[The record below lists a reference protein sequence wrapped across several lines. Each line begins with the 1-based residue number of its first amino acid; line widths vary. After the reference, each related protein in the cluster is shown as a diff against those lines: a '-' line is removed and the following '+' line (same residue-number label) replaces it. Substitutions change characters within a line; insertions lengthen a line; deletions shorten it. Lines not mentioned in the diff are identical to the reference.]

1 MVIQLSDY
9 SRCLECGG
17 TIKAN
22 HTEEAD
28 IYDCR
33 CGMTT
38 FYFPD
43 LDWRVI
49 TDEPDY
55 LTVGEWREVAL
66 DEMIEFTPSR
76 WMYLRMAWRNF
87 VKFIKGG

>member
-9 SRCLECGG
+9 ARCDECGSVAKVKHTKDADISRC
-17 TIKAN
+17 K
-22 HTEEAD
+22 
-28 IYDCR
+28 

-38 FYFPD
+38 FYYTD
-43 LDWRVI
+43 IDYRVV

-66 DEMIEFTPSR
+66 DEMIQFTPSR
-76 WMYLRMAWRNF
+76 WMYLRMAWQNLRAF
-87 VKFIKGG
+87 LRGE